1 MTRRAGDA
9 AAILWKS
16 WQQRTRIDGLPDEC
30 RPRDRAEGYAA
41 QAEFVRLSGETVVGW
56 KIAAT
61 SEAGQKHI
69 AVDGPLAGA
78 LLASRVLES
87 GASVPLDGNVMRV
100 AEAEFCFRFGAGLP
114 KRDAPYT
121 VDEVLAAV
129 ESLHPAVEVPD
140 SRYNEFAR
148 AGAPQLIAD
157 TACACW
163 FVIGPATKA
172 DWRSR
177 DLVAHAVTAYR
188 NGAAAAAGS
197 GAKVLGDPRVAL
209 TWLANE
215 LRTFGDGVHAGQIVP
230 TGTCVV
236 PVPIAPG
243 DKVIV
248 DLGEFGSVEAVIS

>member
-1 MTRRAGDA
+1 MGRSTEA
-9 AAILWKS
+9 ASILWKH
-16 WQQRTRIDGLPDEC
+16 WQQQTRIDALPAEC
-30 RPRDRAEGYAA
+30 RPLDRAEGYAV
-41 QAEFVRLSGETVVGW
+41 QAEFVRLSGQKIAGW

-61 SEAGQKHI
+61 SDAGQKHI

-78 LLASRVLES
+78 LQAGRVLDS
-87 GASVPLDGNVMRV
+87 GATVPLGDNIMRV
-100 AEAEFCFRFGAGLP
+100 AEAEFCFRFGAALP
-114 KRDAPYT
+114 KRRALYSRE
-121 VDEVLAAV
+121 EVIEAV

-140 SRYNEFAR
+140 SRYHEFTR

-177 DLVAHAVTAYR
+177 DLVGHAVTAWK
-188 NGAAAAAGS
+188 NGAVAATGR
-197 GAKVLGDPRVAL
+197 GANVLGDPRIAL

-215 LRTFGDGVHAGQIVP
+215 LRTFGEGLQAGQIVP

-243 DKVIV
+243 DRVSI
-248 DLGEFGSVEAVIS
+248 DLGEFGRVEALIS